1 MRSFILILLG
11 AVPVVAIPTPQ
22 LHAALMNSLSGNLR
36 PVWPQEQLGAGD
48 DSGDMLDDDSADEQ
62 SGIEKRF
69 AAQVQVSSTAN
80 IPHTQ
85 SPASLIPSGTTSYI
99 AATPSSTTAV
109 AEKAETPNSRDA
121 ISRVPLAIQQIP
133 TDGYSN
139 STSGNL
145 NTTDG
150 TIIDHTAPPW
160 PPAPRKSLIPHWS
173 DRKSSIAAATVFSVV
188 TAAAFTFIIVIF
200 IRRLRGSWKRHKR
213 AREEDEKQ
221 EQQTMTDV
229 RVPSSDDYL
238 ASDAAMYEE
247 KEERVWWLFNNR
259 SRSPEQQNSPGDGT
273 QQPQMSS
280 TTNLS
285 VAFGWKNQDPGS
297 RNSPSPQGNASSVDL
312 ATLDRQYDLN
322 LSTSQ
327 RRGSLGRNPV
337 VVPSPVTPITSC
349 AARESSVADEQVTQD
364 TPQPQAVSRP
374 QQSHVVDG
382 KGSLGTAS
390 TQSAG
395 SNRLGLLP
403 SIQRTDSPFLR
414 FSEG

>member
-11 AVPVVAIPTPQ
+11 SVSVAAIPMPQ
-22 LHAALMNSLSGNLR
+22 LHAALVNSLSGNFR
-36 PVWPQEQLGAGD
+36 PVWPPDQLITED
-48 DSGDMLDDDSADEQ
+48 DAGDMLNDDSADEKA
-62 SGIEKRF
+62 GIEKRF
-69 AAQVQVSSTAN
+69 AAQAQISNSAN
-80 IPHTQ
+80 IPPTQ
-85 SPASLIPSGTTSYI
+85 TPTSWIPSGTASYI
-99 AATPSSTTAV
+99 AATTSSTTAV
-109 AEKAETPNSRDA
+109 AEKTETPNSRHA

-139 STSGNL
+139 NTSANS
-145 NTTDG
+145 NTTHG
-150 TIIDHTAPPW
+150 SIIDHTAP

-173 DRKSSIAAATVFSVV
+173 DRKSSIAATTVFSVV
-188 TAAAFTFIIVIF
+188 TAAAFTFIIVVF

-213 AREEDEKQ
+213 TREEDEKQ
-221 EQQTMTDV
+221 TQQAMTDV

-273 QQPQMSS
+273 KPQMSS

-297 RNSPSPQGNASSVDL
+297 HNSPSAQGNTSSVDL
-312 ATLDRQYDLN
+312 ATLDRQCDLH
-322 LSTSQ
+322 LSTSH
-327 RRGSLGRNPV
+327 RRGSLDRNPV
-337 VVPSPVTPITSC
+337 VVPSPVTLITSW
-349 AARESSVADEQVTQD
+349 AARESSAADEKVTQD
-364 TPQPQAVSRP
+364 TPQTQAISRP
-374 QQSHVVDG
+374 QRTHVVDG

-390 TQSAG
+390 TKSAG

-403 SIQRTDSPFLR
+403 SIQRTDSPFLK